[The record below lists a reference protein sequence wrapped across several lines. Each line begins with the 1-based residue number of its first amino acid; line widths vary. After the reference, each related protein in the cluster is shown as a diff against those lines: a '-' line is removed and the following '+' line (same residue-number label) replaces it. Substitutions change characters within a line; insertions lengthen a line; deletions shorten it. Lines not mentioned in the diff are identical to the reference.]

1 MYFKTKKIIQHNF
14 KCNFLFIKSLTKKK
28 KQSQISKFTMF
39 IHGFYF
45 KQVYKFVT
53 FIQFYNENRYI
64 ICLSVFNR

>member
-1 MYFKTKKIIQHNF
+1 
-14 KCNFLFIKSLTKKK
+14 
-28 KQSQISKFTMF
+28 MF

>member
-14 KCNFLFIKSLTKKK
+14 KCKFLFIKSLTKKNN

-45 KQVYKFVT
+45 KQVYNFCN
-53 FIQFYNENRYI
+53 IHPI
-64 ICLSVFNR
+64 L

>member
-1 MYFKTKKIIQHNF
+1 MQFSFYQVFD
-14 KCNFLFIKSLTKKK
+14 KKK

-53 FIQFYNENRYI
+53 FIQFYKENR
-64 ICLSVFNR
+64 